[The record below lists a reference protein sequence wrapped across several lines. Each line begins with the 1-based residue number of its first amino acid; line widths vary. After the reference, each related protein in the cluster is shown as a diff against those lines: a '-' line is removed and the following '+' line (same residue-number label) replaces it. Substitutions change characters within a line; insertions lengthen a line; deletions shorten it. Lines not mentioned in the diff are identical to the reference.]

1 MQLLQKKGGG
11 HKIGWKCI
19 KCREKKSSN
28 SFQRPKLMNP
38 FSLQKQ
44 RLQLVGLFQV
54 HQIKQVSLSSAKN
67 QNQITK
73 LQFSEFIYPDKY
85 IQDNHQKN

>member
-1 MQLLQKKGGG
+1 MHNMQRKNNIYIYKSIQ
-11 HKIGWKCI
+11 
-19 KCREKKSSN
+19 KSSN
-28 SFQRPKLMNP
+28 SFQRPKIIKLMNP

-44 RLQLVGLFQV
+44 TLQLARLFQV

-73 LQFSEFIYPDKY
+73 LQFSQFIYPNNY
-85 IQDNHQKN
+85 IQDNH

>member
-1 MQLLQKKGGG
+1 MHKMQ
-11 HKIGWKCI
+11 
-19 KCREKKSSN
+19 RKKSSN

-67 QNQITK
+67 QNQNQITK
-73 LQFSEFIYPDKY
+73 LQFSQFIYPDKY
-85 IQDNHQKN
+85 IQDNH

>member
-1 MQLLQKKGGG
+1 
-11 HKIGWKCI
+11 
-19 KCREKKSSN
+19 
-28 SFQRPKLMNP
+28 MNP

-67 QNQITK
+67 QNQNQITK
-73 LQFSEFIYPDKY
+73 LQFSQFIYPDKY
-85 IQDNHQKN
+85 IQDNH

>member
-1 MQLLQKKGGG
+1 
-11 HKIGWKCI
+11 
-19 KCREKKSSN
+19 
-28 SFQRPKLMNP
+28 MNP

-73 LQFSEFIYPDKY
+73 LQFSQFIYTDKY
-85 IQDNHQKN
+85 IQDNH